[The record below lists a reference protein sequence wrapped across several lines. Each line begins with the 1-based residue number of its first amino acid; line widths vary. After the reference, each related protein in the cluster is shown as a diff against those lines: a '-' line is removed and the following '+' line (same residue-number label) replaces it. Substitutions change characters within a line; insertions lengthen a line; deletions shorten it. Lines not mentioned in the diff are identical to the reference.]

1 MPDVLGYST
10 CNQFAHGVLAIAAG
24 PEKLVRSRIGPESY
38 RRSQISSVIARGFL
52 TARKMALCKS
62 GESEIW
68 RHSRIYFYQR
78 VETTRSTFANVDRL
92 LLKTMPRQS
101 PEAQDNCSW
110 LFPAKK
116 TPPSG
121 WPHQVKVLGGVPPL
135 PQIKLK
141 FTAT

>member
-1 MPDVLGYST
+1 
-10 CNQFAHGVLAIAAG
+10 
-24 PEKLVRSRIGPESY
+24 
-38 RRSQISSVIARGFL
+38 
-52 TARKMALCKS
+52 MALCKS